1 MATSPQPPK
10 DKITVTLSP
19 DVVRQL
25 DALLETLAARSRSQL
40 VEEVLR
46 GWLEERIQRD
56 LESQT
61 EAYYR
66 SLSPAEQQEDKEWS
80 SIAAEGASRVWP
92 FPWTSGTAWRTM

>member
-1 MATSPQPPK
+1 MPTPSHAPK
-10 DKITVTLSP
+10 AKITVTLSP

-46 GWLEERIQRD
+46 RWLEERIQRD

-66 SLSPAEQQEDKEWS
+66 SLSSAEQQEEKEWS
-80 SIAAEGASRVWP
+80 TISAEAASRFWEEE
-92 FPWTSGTAWRTM
+92 